1 MSSERSVRE
10 GSGTPATVLGQRV
23 PDTRGTP
30 APIVCHRT
38 PEDPGGAQGTILG
51 RGGQESGTQGTI
63 LEDDQQLYDWGIE
76 NRLDQYTY
84 QVTTN
89 LYKSSYEPNFLSP
102 IGTQFTENFNFS
114 CNNAK
119 KGAYI
124 PSTTRPFMINVFLP

>member
-1 MSSERSVRE
+1 MSAERSVRE
-10 GSGTPATVLGQRV
+10 GSGTQATVLGSRE

-51 RGGQESGTQGTI
+51 PRAQESGGGGGTQGTI

-84 QVTTN
+84 QVT
-89 LYKSSYEPNFLSP
+89 SSLDTS
-102 IGTQFTENFNFS
+102 
-114 CNNAK
+114 
-119 KGAYI
+119 
-124 PSTTRPFMINVFLP
+124 

>member
-51 RGGQESGTQGTI
+51 PRGQESGGGGGGGGTQGTI

-84 QVTTN
+84 QV
-89 LYKSSYEPNFLSP
+89 FL
-102 IGTQFTENFNFS
+102 
-114 CNNAK
+114 
-119 KGAYI
+119 
-124 PSTTRPFMINVFLP
+124 

>member
-1 MSSERSVRE
+1 MSAERSVRE
-10 GSGTPATVLGQRV
+10 GESSGTPATVLGQRV

-51 RGGQESGTQGTI
+51 RGGQESGGGGGTQGTI

-89 LYKSSYEPNFLSP
+89 LYKSSYEL
-102 IGTQFTENFNFS
+102 
-114 CNNAK
+114 
-119 KGAYI
+119 
-124 PSTTRPFMINVFLP
+124 

>member
-1 MSSERSVRE
+1 MSAERSVRE

-51 RGGQESGTQGTI
+51 PRGQESGNGTQGTI

-84 QVTTN
+84 QVTSS
-89 LYKSSYEPNFLSP
+89 LYTS
-102 IGTQFTENFNFS
+102 
-114 CNNAK
+114 
-119 KGAYI
+119 
-124 PSTTRPFMINVFLP
+124 